1 MLHHVVA
8 VALICLSLMVNEI
21 IIGIM
26 ILIVHDVSD
35 ASLSSG
41 RFFVEAN
48 FSPKIK
54 NSFTEAAVAI
64 EVVCSWVFFRIYVY
78 PCCLISSIY
87 HYIPTPEKEW
97 YFIYSEY
104 MILFVFT
111 VILFIM
117 HVYWLLYLIRALMA
131 FTKDKK
137 ITNSFD
143 NHKEN

>member
-1 MLHHVVA
+1 MQNYFCFQLGVHLFSLFELIIVRRSKERKYYEWMLHHVVA

-64 EVVCSWVFFRIYVY
+64 
-78 PCCLISSIY
+78 
-87 HYIPTPEKEW
+87 
-97 YFIYSEY
+97 
-104 MILFVFT
+104 
-111 VILFIM
+111 
-117 HVYWLLYLIRALMA
+117 
-131 FTKDKK
+131 
-137 ITNSFD
+137 
-143 NHKEN
+143 